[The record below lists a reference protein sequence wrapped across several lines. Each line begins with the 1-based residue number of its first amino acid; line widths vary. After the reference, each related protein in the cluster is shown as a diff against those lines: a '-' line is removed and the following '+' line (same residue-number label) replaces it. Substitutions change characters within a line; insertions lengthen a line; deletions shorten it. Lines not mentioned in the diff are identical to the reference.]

1 MIPVT
6 SAIILADDEIEESF
20 IRAPGPGG
28 QNVNKVETAVQLRFD
43 AANSP
48 ALERAVLARLRTLA
62 GRRMTREGVIVL
74 TAKRFRTRE
83 ANRKDA
89 LERLLDLIRQAAV
102 VPKRRRPT
110 KPTRASKK
118 RRLDSKSKR
127 AGVKQRRGKPGPDD

>member
-1 MIPVT
+1 MISVT
-6 SAIILADDEIEESF
+6 PAITLADDEIEETF

-43 AANSP
+43 AAQST
-48 ALERAVLARLRTLA
+48 ALNPGLLARLRKLA
-62 GRRMTREGVIVL
+62 GRRMTRDGVIVL

-89 LERLLDLIRQAAV
+89 LERLLDLIRAAAV

-110 KPTRASKK
+110 KPPRASKK
-118 RRLDSKSKR
+118 RRLDAKSKR
-127 AGVKQRRGKPGPDD
+127 AGVKQGRGRPGPDD

>member
-74 TAKRFRTRE
+74 TAKSGIDIIVRVMRYF
-83 ANRKDA
+83 
-89 LERLLDLIRQAAV
+89 
-102 VPKRRRPT
+102 
-110 KPTRASKK
+110 
-118 RRLDSKSKR
+118 
-127 AGVKQRRGKPGPDD
+127 